1 MNNLHAVMNK
11 NTQATRLASSL
22 PWAGVLVFLVPA
34 LSLITSFGI
43 GLGSFLFVLAL
54 PFVWREGR
62 LAMARHW
69 PAVRWVVLAFAF
81 NFAVTLAFFA
91 LRPEQPLNSVEKPL
105 RMFCAVSAL
114 MVVLATAPPRRA
126 LYWGAAAGAVGAFLL
141 VGYQRVVLDIE
152 RPGGLTNA
160 VIFGDMAVCLSLVA
174 LAAAIET
181 SQRRHYTLWL
191 VLGALAGVLASFIS
205 ATRGAWVALGLAA
218 LLLGRHVFIMRS
230 TRMRV
235 LLPAG
240 LALVASLYLIP
251 SSGMQER
258 VAQAISDVRA
268 WNNGGDKFTNVGI
281 RLELWKGAGMLIA
294 ERPLLGREP
303 ALAHARM
310 KEYVAEGRLDP
321 VALAPLHLHN
331 DALDALVG
339 GGVPGLLA
347 WIGILLAP
355 FVFFAREA
363 RQAAGRDHARY
374 ALALAGMLIPLSYF
388 GFSLTD
394 TMFWSVKP
402 SMFYALMVFILMGLC
417 LNQKEKFGN

>member
-22 PWAGVLVFLVPA
+22 PWAGALVFLVPA
-34 LSLITSFGI
+34 LSLITTFGI

-54 PFVWREGR
+54 PFVWRDGR
-62 LAMARHW
+62 LAMTRHW

-81 NFAVTLAFFA
+81 HFAVTLAFFA

-174 LAAAIET
+174 LAAAIDT
-181 SQRRHYTLWL
+181 SQRRRHTLWL
-191 VLGALAGVLASFIS
+191 VLGALAGLLASFIS

-240 LALVASLYLIP
+240 LALVASLYFIP

-355 FVFFAREA
+355 FLFFAREA
-363 RQAAGRDHARY
+363 RQAAGHDHARY

>member
-1 MNNLHAVMNK
+1 M
-11 NTQATRLASSL
+11 ASSL

-281 RLELWKGAGMLIA
+281 RLELWKGAGMLVA

>member
-1 MNNLHAVMNK
+1 M
-11 NTQATRLASSL
+11 ASSL
-22 PWAGVLVFLVPA
+22 PWAGALVFLIPA
-34 LSLITSFGI
+34 LSLITTFGI

-54 PFVWREGR
+54 PLVWRDGR
-62 LAMARHW
+62 QALARHW

-126 LYWGAAAGAVGAFLL
+126 LYWGAAVGAVGAFLL
-141 VGYQRVVLDIE
+141 VGYQRIVLGIE

-160 VIFGDMAVCLSLVA
+160 VTFGDMAVCLSLVA
-174 LAAAIET
+174 LAAAIDV
-181 SQRRHYTLWL
+181 SQRRNQILWL
-191 VLGALAGVLASFIS
+191 ALGALAGVLASFIS

-218 LLLGRHVFIMRS
+218 LLVGRHVFIMRS
-230 TRMRV
+230 TRMRA
-235 LLPAG
+235 LLFAG
-240 LALVASLYLIP
+240 LALGVSLYFIP

-258 VAQAISDVRA
+258 VAQGISDVRA

-294 ERPLLGREP
+294 ERPLFGRDP
-303 ALAHARM
+303 ARAHARM

-339 GGVPGLLA
+339 GGIPGLLA

-355 FVFFAREA
+355 FLFFAREA
-363 RQAAGRDHARY
+363 RQAAGHDHARN

-402 SMFYALMVFILMGLC
+402 SMFYALMIFVLMGLC

>member
-22 PWAGVLVFLVPA
+22 PWAGALVFLVPA
-34 LSLITSFGI
+34 LSLITTFGI

-54 PFVWREGR
+54 PFVWRDGR

-126 LYWGAAAGAVGAFLL
+126 LYWGAAFGAVGAFVL
-141 VGYQRVVLDIE
+141 VGYQRIVLDIE

-160 VIFGDMAVCLSLVA
+160 VIFGDMAVCLGLVA

-181 SQRRHYTLWL
+181 SRRRHYTLWL
-191 VLGALAGVLASFIS
+191 VLGALAGLLASFVS

-235 LLPAG
+235 LLSAG
-240 LALVASLYLIP
+240 LALVASLYFIP

-268 WNNGGDKFTNVGI
+268 WNNGGEKFTNVGI

-310 KEYVAEGRLDP
+310 KEYVAEGRLDQ

-355 FVFFAREA
+355 FLFFARQA
-363 RQAAGRDHARY
+363 RQAAGHDHARY
-374 ALALAGMLIPLSYF
+374 VLALAGMLIPLSYF

>member
-1 MNNLHAVMNK
+1 MALSTPCA
-11 NTQATRLASSL
+11 AA
-22 PWAGVLVFLVPA
+22 LVFLVPS
-34 LSLITSFGI
+34 LSLITLFGI

-54 PFVWREGR
+54 PFVWRDGR
-62 LAMARHW
+62 QAMARHW

-91 LRPEQPLNSVEKPL
+91 LRPEQPLNSLEKPL

-114 MVVLATAPPRRA
+114 MVVLAAAPPHRA
-126 LYWGAAAGAVGAFLL
+126 LYWGVVVGAVGACLL
-141 VGYQRVVLDIE
+141 VGHQRLFLGID
-152 RPGGLTNA
+152 RPGGLINA
-160 VIFGDMAVCLSLVA
+160 VIFGDMALCLGLVA
-174 LAAAIET
+174 LAAAIDV
-181 SQRRHYTLWL
+181 SQGARQTPWL
-191 VLGALAGVLASFIS
+191 VLGALTGLLASFMS
-205 ATRGAWVALGLAA
+205 GTRGVWVGLGLAS
-218 LLLGRHVFIMRS
+218 LLLVRHVFIMRS
-230 TRMRV
+230 TRMRM
-235 LLPAG
+235 LLFAG
-240 LALVASLYLIP
+240 LALVAALYLVP
-251 SSGMQER
+251 SSGMQAR
-258 VAQAISDVRA
+258 VAQGFDDVRA
-268 WNNGGDKFTNVGI
+268 WNSGGEKFTNVGI
-281 RLELWKGAGMLIA
+281 RLELWKAAGMLIA
-294 ERPLLGREP
+294 ERPLFGRDP

-310 KEYVAEGRLDP
+310 KEYVAEGRLDD

-331 DALDALVG
+331 DALDALVS

-347 WIGILLAP
+347 WLGILVAP

-363 RQAAGRDHARY
+363 RQAAGRQPPRY